1 MVARCRLVAA
11 RVSAALPFCVEV
23 CPLPHRNAAPCAAG
37 PMCRQKRCNRAAVHV
52 SHDGLASRNTVLQV
66 EAGSA
71 PVVACYRPQVLSH
84 EQDGVQSASLQPP
97 CQAGLQC
104 IHALQLLFDARVRVV
119 AHLLDVARHFGSVV
133 AAKRPQ
139 VAEQVVRAH
148 KEAFANMHVEP
159 LLCRRTGSSR
169 TGSSRTGSSR
179 TGSSRGPVPSG
190 GTPAPAASAAST
202 PRTLRNDPPG
212 RSRPTRTGPSGK
224 ERAGTRVDACTVAAP
239 TLAVCVVP
247 AAVPASAFVVVVIV
261 IAADASVVSVASAS
275 SVCCTA
281 VCGWV
286 HP

>member
-1 MVARCRLVAA
+1 
-11 RVSAALPFCVEV
+11 
-23 CPLPHRNAAPCAAG
+23 
-37 PMCRQKRCNRAAVHV
+37 MCRQKRCNRAAVHV

-66 EAGSA
+66 EASSA

-84 EQDGVQSASLQPP
+84 EQDGVQSARLQPP

-133 AAKRPQ
+133 AAKRPK

-159 LLCRRTGSSR
+159 LLCRRTGR
-169 TGSSRTGSSR
+169 SRTGSSR

-202 PRTLRNDPPG
+202 PRTLRNDPLG

-224 ERAGTRVDACTVAAP
+224 ERAGTRVDAGTVAAP

-247 AAVPASAFVVVVIV
+247 AAVTASAFVVIV

-275 SVCCTA
+275 PVCCTA
-281 VCGWV
+281 VCGGV